1 MERLF
6 QAWRSG
12 KTRRPAEPLIFKAPS
27 GLFGLSIPLSVVE
40 RILSYCAM
48 ALPNETGGILIG
60 RYNEVFDTAMVSEAT
75 PAPPDSRAGRNW
87 FYRGIQGLPGL
98 LDEAWK
104 NGFYYLGE
112 WHFHPLA
119 GPTPSD
125 TDRRQLRDI
134 ARDEKYHCAEPL
146 LLIVGGHPKKDWL
159 ARSYVFPR
167 SERATELLSQPT
179 MSSDKKREL

>member
-1 MERLF
+1 MAGLF
-6 QAWRSG
+6 RALRSG
-12 KTRRPAEPLIFKAPS
+12 STRRPAEPLAFKAPS
-27 GLFGLSIPLSVVE
+27 GLFGFSVPAPVVE
-40 RILSYCAM
+40 RILGYCAR

-60 RYNEVFDTAMVSEAT
+60 HYSEALDTALVSEAT

-87 FYRGIQGLPGL
+87 FYRGTRGLLSL

-104 NGFYYLGE
+104 DGRYYLGE

-119 GPTPSD
+119 GPTPSE

-134 ARDEKYHCAEPL
+134 ARDERYHCAEPL
-146 LLIVGGHPKKDWL
+146 LLIVGGHPQRSWL

-167 SERATELLSQPT
+167 AEPEIELLSQPVGPP
-179 MSSDKKREL
+179 KQ